1 MQCSRLAHLV
11 AGSSP
16 REGGRAE
23 GSLLPTGEA
32 ALLLSGSGDFLWRDA
47 EYMLSRSYRV
57 TRGFDPERARQ
68 TP

>member
-47 EYMLSRSYRV
+47 EYML
-57 TRGFDPERARQ
+57 
-68 TP
+68 